1 MAKLSKEE
9 KIEKRKRDLLSGAR
23 ERRRRR
29 INLILLFS
37 SVLLII
43 GCTIFSRVYAK
54 LNDLPSAKDGIESV
68 YKTEDLDPAT
78 ISTLKDPNFK
88 YVINED
94 MLKEKIEK
102 DSSEKPVYV
111 MFFKA
116 DCKACHKLAPELN
129 EITKEKQVNYSQIN
143 VLFYKDLIKK
153 YNLEKV
159 PTVIKFEN
167 GKEVERKVGQDV
179 DYKNF
184 IQ

>member
-1 MAKLSKEE
+1 MARLSKEE
-9 KIEKRKRDLLSGAR
+9 KVEKRKRDLLSGAR
-23 ERRRRR
+23 DRRRRR

-37 SVLLII
+37 SVLLIV

-68 YKTEDLDPAT
+68 YKTEDLDSAT
-78 ISTLKDPNFK
+78 ISTLKDHNFK
-88 YVINED
+88 YVINSD

-102 DSSEKPVYV
+102 DSNEKPVYI

-129 EITKEKQVNYSQIN
+129 EIAKEKQVNYSQIN

-153 YNLEKV
+153 YNLEEV

-167 GKEVERKVGQDV
+167 GKEVERKVGKDV
-179 DYKNF
+179 DYKEF
-184 IQ
+184 IK